1 MLTGV
6 SSHRHIRAQSPG
18 SREAIERGC
27 TCDPTENC
35 HGEGCRGA
43 AGTRLFV
50 PDDECP
56 LHGLKAVF
64 EFIN

>member
-6 SSHRHIRAQSPG
+6 SRQAYIRAQSPG

-27 TCDPTENC
+27 ICNPIENC
-35 HGEGCRGA
+35 HGEGHRGA
-43 AGTRLFV
+43 AGARLFV

-64 EFIN
+64 EFTM